1 MLAAN
6 HIPSTPTPPM
16 PVPTFP
22 GQALAKA
29 NPEDMLAFIRSWA
42 RSSGL
47 SPQRARDA
55 H

>member
-6 HIPSTPTPPM
+6 HQPSTQPP
-16 PVPTFP
+16 PLPTFP

-42 RSSGL
+42 RSCGL
-47 SPQRARDA
+47 TPQRVRDA